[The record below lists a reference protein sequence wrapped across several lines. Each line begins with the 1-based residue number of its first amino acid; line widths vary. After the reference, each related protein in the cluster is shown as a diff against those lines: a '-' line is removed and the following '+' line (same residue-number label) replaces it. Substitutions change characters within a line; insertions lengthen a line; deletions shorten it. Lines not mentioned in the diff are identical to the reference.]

1 MQKKEIET
9 FCPTSQKDWRQWLEN
24 NHNFKQSIW
33 LVYYKKVSKKV
44 TIDWSKAVDEALC
57 FGWID
62 SKKRPI
68 DKETFMQ
75 LFSKRKPN
83 GTWSKVNKEKIQKLI
98 DAKLMT
104 KAGFESINNAK
115 QNGSWT
121 ILDEV
126 EKLIIPKDLE
136 EEFNKSL
143 GSLKYFKSLSRS
155 LQKSILHWIVLA
167 KRLETRQKRIK
178 EIVECAKHNDKP
190 KQFI

>member
-24 NHNFKQSIW
+24 NHNSKQSIW
-33 LVYYKKVSKKV
+33 LVYYKKESNKV

-62 SKKRPI
+62 STKRPI
-68 DKETFMQ
+68 NEETFMQ
-75 LFSKRKPN
+75 FFSKRKSK
-83 GTWSKVNKEKIQKLI
+83 GTWSKVNKEKIQQLI

-104 KAGFESINNAK
+104 KAGFKSIDNAK

-126 EKLIIPKDLE
+126 EQLIIPKDLE

-143 GSLKYFKSLSRS
+143 GSLKYFKSLSRPNWCS
-155 LQKSILHWIVLA
+155 FVSSSGA
-167 KRLETRQKRIK
+167 
-178 EIVECAKHNDKP
+178 
-190 KQFI
+190 